1 MTHLRTF
8 LFALGFAVVPAAAAL
23 AEPVDPKNP
32 PQGRFSDEWGE
43 IYMAGGKVGYMH
55 STIGRDGDR
64 IHTETTTSL
73 KIGRADMPVEIEMRQ
88 STTETVDGKPLTFGS
103 DMQAAMMK
111 TTTRGTVAEGRVT
124 IVTSQYGME
133 QTQAYAF
140 PAGALMSWG
149 LFRETLLRGFTPGTE
164 YNVETYS
171 PELRLDDSVPATV
184 RVGDWEEFD
193 HAGQRRKGQR
203 VTVLLTTPVGP
214 MEMKSWV
221 DSDGSALKVEVP
233 MPGLGNMVIMTT
245 DQHAA
250 LADFVPPE
258 IFLSTAIK
266 ANRSLDLRS
275 TGRIKYRIRATKE
288 DVDLSELP
296 TTGMQS
302 ATKNADGS
310 MDVVVTRQEHKP
322 TNQGTS
328 GHRTASLGD
337 RLTPDQLAEYLG
349 PNLMINTE
357 DPELVTLAKRAA
369 DGKTEPYALG
379 DKLRRFVTTYVTTK
393 SLNIGFGTAS
403 EVCRTREG
411 DCSEHG
417 VLLAALG
424 RINGLPSRV
433 VVGLAYV
440 PSFKGQEDLFG
451 YHLWTQFYIDGR
463 WVDFDAA
470 LKESE
475 CSPGRIAFATSSLK
489 HTGLADLSL
498 PLITKIGAIDIDIL
512 DVQETEESP
521 E

>member
-8 LFALGFAVVPAAAAL
+8 LFALSWAFIPATATL
-23 AEPVDPKNP
+23 AEPVDPKDP

-55 STIGRDGDR
+55 STLGRDGDR
-64 IHTETTTSL
+64 IHTQTTTNI
-73 KIGRADMPVEIEMRQ
+73 KIGRVDMPVEIGMRQ
-88 STTETVDGKPLTFGS
+88 TTTETVDGRPLTFGS
-103 DMQAAMMK
+103 DMHAAVMK
-111 TTTRGTVAEGRVT
+111 TTTRGTVNEGRVT

-133 QTQAYAF
+133 QTQTFDF
-140 PAGALMSWG
+140 PVGALMSWG
-149 LFRETLLRGFTPGTE
+149 LFRETLLRGFKPGTE
-164 YNVETYS
+164 YTVETYS
-171 PELRLDDSVPATV
+171 PELRLDDSVPATIK
-184 RVGDWEEFD
+184 VGDWEEFD

-203 VTVLLTTPVGP
+203 VTVLLATPAGP

-233 MPGLGNMVIMTT
+233 MPGLGNMVIMMT
-245 DQHAA
+245 DQHTA

-266 ANRSLDLRS
+266 ADRRLDVRSI
-275 TGRIKYRIRATKE
+275 GRIKYRIRPTKK
-288 DVDLSELP
+288 DVNLSELP

-302 ATKNADGS
+302 ATKRADGS
-310 MDVVVTRQEHKP
+310 IDVVVTRQEHKP
-322 TNQGTS
+322 IKPGAS
-328 GHRTASLGD
+328 GHKDVPPGD
-337 RLTPDQLAEYLG
+337 RLTPGELAEYVG

-357 DPELVTLAKRAA
+357 DPELVKLAKRAA
-369 DGKTEPYALG
+369 GSETDPYALG

-393 SLNIGFGTAS
+393 NLNIGFGTAS

-440 PSFKGQEDLFG
+440 PSFGGKRDFFG

-463 WVDFDAA
+463 WIDFDAA

-512 DVQETEESP
+512 DVEDTLRSP
-521 E
+521 D